1 VSAFVLSRIDYS
13 NGLFA
18 GLPDVALEPLQRV
31 QNAAARLVMNLKPSD
46 HITPALFHLHWLPV
60 KQRISYK
67 LCLMVFK
74 SLNNQA
80 PSYLS
85 ELFHPI
91 SNIPQR
97 STLRSATTLDLD
109 IPRTRLHFGERAFS
123 VAGAREWNNLPSD
136 IRSFSDIHLFKRLLK
151 THFFKIAFESEL
163 LTV

>member
-1 VSAFVLSRIDYS
+1 MYENYTRLTDMFTNLT
-13 NGLFA
+13 
-18 GLPDVALEPLQRV
+18 
-31 QNAAARLVMNLKPSD
+31 ARLVMNLEPSD
-46 HITPALFHLHWLPV
+46 HLTPALFHLHWLPV
-60 KQRISYK
+60 KQRVAYK
-67 LCLMVFK
+67 LCLLVFK

-136 IRSFSDIHLFKRLLK
+136 IYVQSPTFIYLSV
-151 THFFKIAFESEL
+151 S
-163 LTV
+163 